1 MKKPRRDYIAILVAR
16 PAGRGPLAERYFL
29 QVVGYGVLHST
40 AVFELTADQYE
51 LAAGFV
57 GSKVDPSSPGF
68 DLATDPR
75 SVKYDRARTDA
86 VNALLE
92 RFLAR
97 DGVQDSLPLTHEE
110 LRGAKGV
117 VTFNFD

>member
-1 MKKPRRDYIAILVAR
+1 MKQPKRFYTTILVAR
-16 PAGRGPLAERYFL
+16 PDGHGPLAERYFL
-29 QVVGYGVLHST
+29 QVVGDGTSVPDG
-40 AVFELTADQYE
+40 VFELTADQCA

-68 DLATDPR
+68 DLSTDPR

-92 RFLAR
+92 RFLVGE
-97 DGVQDSLPLTHEE
+97 GVQASLPLTREE
-110 LRGAKGV
+110 LRGTKGV

>member
-1 MKKPRRDYIAILVAR
+1 MKQPKRYYTAILVVR
-16 PAGRGPLAERYFL
+16 PVGQGPLAERYFL
-29 QVVGYGVLHST
+29 QVVGDGTSVPGG
-40 AVFELTADQYE
+40 VFELTADQYA

-57 GSKVDPSSPGF
+57 GSRVDPSSPGF
-68 DLATDPR
+68 DLSTDPR

-92 RFLAR
+92 RFLVGEGGQA
-97 DGVQDSLPLTHEE
+97 SLPLARED
-110 LRGAKGV
+110 LREAKGV